1 MAMLLAE
8 CVQCHTM
15 ACIATQMMPC
25 EKCGRVFG
33 WQVVQVAMV
42 DPESKALITDA
53 VLPDP
58 SEIEAVT
65 ELDIEEEHITPSQVF
80 LGLVGGLSLGVAG
93 VLVLHVLFRYW
104 IFR

>member
-42 DPESKALITDA
+42 DPESKALITDS
-53 VLPDP
+53 VLPTP
-58 SEIEAVT
+58 SEIEAVAD
-65 ELDIEEEHITPSQVF
+65 LDIEEEHITPRQVF
-80 LGLVGGLSLGVAG
+80 FGVVGALAVGVVGAA
-93 VLVLHVLFRYW
+93 VLHVIFRYW
-104 IFR
+104 LFR